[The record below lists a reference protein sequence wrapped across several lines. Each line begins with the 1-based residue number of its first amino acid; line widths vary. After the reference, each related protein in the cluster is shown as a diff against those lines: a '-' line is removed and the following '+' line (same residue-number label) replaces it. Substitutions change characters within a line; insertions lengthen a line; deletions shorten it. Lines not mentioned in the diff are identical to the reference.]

1 MMTSHFLLLDIDW
14 LPRVIAGTT
23 RANYLLLFGA
33 AGAFSLMVGFVAAWI
48 GGRFGARSVLKEA
61 RRNALGEVND
71 QLRRMEQSIDVIA
84 LEVER
89 ISEAQ
94 RFAARVAA
102 EPRQSAIAPVQHSPR
117 VITPH

>member
-1 MMTSHFLLLDIDW
+1 MMTSFFLLDMDW
-14 LPRVIAGTT
+14 PRVIAGTT
-23 RANYLLLFGA
+23 RENYFLLFGV
-33 AGAFSLMVGFVAAWI
+33 AGAFSLLAGFIAAWV

-61 RRNALGEVND
+61 RKQALVEVAD
-71 QLRRMEQSIDVIA
+71 QLKRMEQSIDVIA

-94 RFAARVAA
+94 RFAARLAA
-102 EPRQSAIAPVQHSPR
+102 EPRQPAIAPQSHPQR

>member
-1 MMTSHFLLLDIDW
+1 MTTQALLDI
-14 LPRVIAGTT
+14 LPRIIAGTT
-23 RANYLLLFGA
+23 REHYLMLFGA
-33 AGAFSLMVGFVAAWI
+33 AGAFSLIVGFVAAWI
-48 GGRFGARSVLKEA
+48 GGRFGARSVLSEA
-61 RRNALGEVND
+61 RKQALGETSD

-94 RFAARVAA
+94 RFAARIAA
-102 EPRQSAIAPVQHSPR
+102 EPRPTAMPSVQPAQR